1 MDALGLGGGRGGA
14 DTASDIFS
22 TVVRGLMIIHA
33 CSSTRADVPS
43 AKQRGASSFIG
54 TLPNSVKAFLAKYPP
69 KTLAPDDVII
79 SNDPWLGT
87 GHLPDLT
94 AVVPIFI
101 GDELVGFAGAIAHM
115 PDMGGRRRARQQG
128 YLRRRSANPDFETV

>member
-1 MDALGLGGGRGGA
+1 MA
-14 DTASDIFS
+14 
-22 TVVRGLMIIHA
+22 IIHA
-33 CSSTRADVPS
+33 CFDATDVPS
-43 AKQRGASSFIG
+43 AANAKHSSFIG

-69 KTLAPDDVII
+69 ETLAPDDVII

-115 PDMGGRRRARQQG
+115 PDKEGAPPGTRQQG